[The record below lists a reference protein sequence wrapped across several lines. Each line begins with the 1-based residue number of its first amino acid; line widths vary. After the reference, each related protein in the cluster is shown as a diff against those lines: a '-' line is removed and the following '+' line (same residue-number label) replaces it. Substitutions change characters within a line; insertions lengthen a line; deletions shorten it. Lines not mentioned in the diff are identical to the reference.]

1 MSNASQIVPLGGKNR
16 AVTAPQRNLLIV
28 EDDERGARL
37 LETVLSQLGA
47 KTRVA
52 RTGAEAL
59 DELAEH
65 DFDLITLDIGLP
77 GMSGIDLLQHVRE
90 LTTAPVI
97 MVTAVDQ
104 MSTLV
109 EALAAG
115 ADDYIV
121 KPFRPKELIA
131 RAEAALRR
139 AGSPLDND
147 QSQELFADD
156 AILIDLSRNTVVTQ
170 AGTST
175 LTGTEHRLLAY
186 LLSNRNRV
194 VTQDE
199 ILRSVW
205 GTGYESAAA
214 NLHVFIGYLRRKI
227 EPEPRNPTYIVTH
240 RGVGYEFVTEQ
251 H

>member
-1 MSNASQIVPLGGKNR
+1 MPLGGKNQ
-16 AVTAPQRNLLIV
+16 AVTAPRRNLLIV
-28 EDDERGARL
+28 EDDERSARL

-47 KTRVA
+47 KTHVA
-52 RTGAEAL
+52 RTGPAAL
-59 DELAEH
+59 DQLAEN

-77 GMSGIDLLQHVRE
+77 GMSGVDLLQHIRE
-90 LTTAPVI
+90 LTTTPVI
-97 MVTAVDQ
+97 MVTAADQ

-131 RAEAALRR
+131 RAEAVLRR
-139 AGSPLDND
+139 SGSPSDD
-147 QSQELFADD
+147 DDSQERFADD
-156 AILIDLSRNTVVTQ
+156 TILIDLSRNTVVTQ

-175 LTGTEHRLLAY
+175 LTGTERRLLAY
-186 LLSNRNRV
+186 LLRNRNRV

-199 ILRSVW
+199 LLRSVW
-205 GTGYESAAA
+205 GAGYESAAA

-227 EPEPRNPTYIVTH
+227 ELEPRNPTYILTH
-240 RGVGYEFVTEQ
+240 RGVGYEFVTERR
-251 H
+251 